1 VRKACRIAPGKAK
14 RAAAARQP
22 AIASPF
28 VHNYPVQGDATAPTS
43 FMIHGVLLTPVYEAT
58 AGIWRPMEEMKMGV
72 IYLTTLIAAICFTLI
87 FALGIAGGGMSK
99 ALQFGVYF
107 GIGAGVSMG
116 LGTYSVLPIPLS
128 LAMGW
133 LLGTLAEA
141 VVGALLLHWVFGR
154 FGAKSA

>member
-1 VRKACRIAPGKAK
+1 MRKDLIIGVIALYVLWSVMD
-14 RAAAARQP
+14 
-22 AIASPF
+22 II
-28 VHNYPVQGDATAPTS
+28 
-43 FMIHGVLLTPVYEAT
+43 IHGVLLTPIYEAT
-58 AGIWRPMEEMKMGV
+58 ASIWRPMEEMKMGV

-87 FALGIAGGGMSK
+87 FALGIAGGGLSK

-128 LAMGW
+128 LAVGW

-141 VVGALLLHWVFGR
+141 VLGALLLHWGFGR